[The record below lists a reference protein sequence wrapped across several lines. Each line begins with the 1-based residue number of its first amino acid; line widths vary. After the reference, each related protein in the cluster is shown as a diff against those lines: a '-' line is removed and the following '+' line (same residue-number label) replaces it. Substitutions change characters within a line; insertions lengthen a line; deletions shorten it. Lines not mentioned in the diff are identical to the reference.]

1 MSLEVLDEYKLIDK
15 LEATQE
21 LEKDEWIYLLEHQT
35 KELSEYL
42 FEKSDR
48 IRRENYGTDVYV
60 RGLIEF
66 SNYCKRDCYYC
77 GIRCGNPKA
86 DRYRLTEE
94 QILSCC
100 KEGYEL
106 GFRTFVLQNGED
118 PYYSDD
124 DICRIIKSIKSQ
136 YPDCAVTLS
145 LGEKTYESYKKY
157 YDAGADRYLLR
168 HETANDEHYRKL
180 HPDNMSL
187 ENRKKCLFM
196 LKEIGYQVGAG
207 FMVGS
212 PYQTKECLAD
222 DMLFLHE
229 LQPHMV
235 GIGPFITHHDTP
247 FKDKENGTMEE
258 TLFML
263 GLVRLMLPNVLLPST
278 TALGTINPVGRE
290 YGIKVG
296 ANVVMPNLSPVG
308 VRDKYLLYDDKI
320 CTGDESA
327 QCKICL
333 QQRMQSIGFN
343 VVTSRGDHKDY
354 KNDIPNRDTKE
365 E

>member
-42 FEKSDR
+42 FDKSDR
-48 IRRENYGTDVYV
+48 IRRENYGTYVYV

-106 GFRTFVLQNGED
+106 GFRTFVLQSGED

-124 DICRIIKSIKSQ
+124 DICRIIKSIKSR

-168 HETANDEHYRKL
+168 HET
-180 HPDNMSL
+180 
-187 ENRKKCLFM
+187 
-196 LKEIGYQVGAG
+196 
-207 FMVGS
+207 
-212 PYQTKECLAD
+212 
-222 DMLFLHE
+222 
-229 LQPHMV
+229 
-235 GIGPFITHHDTP
+235 
-247 FKDKENGTMEE
+247 
-258 TLFML
+258 
-263 GLVRLMLPNVLLPST
+263 
-278 TALGTINPVGRE
+278 
-290 YGIKVG
+290 
-296 ANVVMPNLSPVG
+296 
-308 VRDKYLLYDDKI
+308 
-320 CTGDESA
+320 
-327 QCKICL
+327 
-333 QQRMQSIGFN
+333 
-343 VVTSRGDHKDY
+343 
-354 KNDIPNRDTKE
+354 
-365 E
+365 